1 MFLFVYSFDP
11 RCISVNAGRHKHDQ
25 EDGSRALYRRREG
38 SLHALGLGETLKSEL
53 RQVEPVTY
61 DTVIPPFGSIRLIII
76 RESDDQRLSNM
87 YRGLRCQAE
96 STTRST
102 RSMSL

>member
-1 MFLFVYSFDP
+1 MFLFVYSSDP
-11 RCISVNAGRHKHDQ
+11 RRISVKAGRHKHDQ
-25 EDGSRALYRRREG
+25 EEMGHVLCKGEMEG
-38 SLHALGLGETLKSEL
+38 SHHALGLGETLKSEL
-53 RQVEPVTY
+53 RQVEPVIY
-61 DTVIPPFGSIRLIII
+61 DTEIPPFSSIRLII
-76 RESDDQRLSNM
+76 RESVDQRLSNM